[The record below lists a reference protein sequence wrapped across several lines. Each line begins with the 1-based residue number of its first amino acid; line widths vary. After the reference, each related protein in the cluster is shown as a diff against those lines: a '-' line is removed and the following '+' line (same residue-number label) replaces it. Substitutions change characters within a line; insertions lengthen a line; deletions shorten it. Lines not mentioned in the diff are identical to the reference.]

1 MKAILLISTNTEKS
15 TVGGTIM
22 EFEPSTKWLLKKI
35 MRDLNEEATTYDWGS
50 KEYEFLTDVVSE
62 IENAIWVGK

>member
-1 MKAILLISTNTEKS
+1 
-15 TVGGTIM
+15 M

-35 MRDLNEEATTYDWGS
+35 MRDLNEEVTTYDWGS
-50 KEYEFLTDVVSE
+50 REYEFLTDVVSE